1 MVAFAAR
8 QVTRRIW
15 KAPLD
20 RKLDFS
26 EPVQGRVWKYYLL
39 IYLLVYSTE
48 LATPRQEPIGAV
60 TIPRCRLTTSPIRC
74 GSLDTRHTTFM
85 HSVEHGEL
93 SAMLLDPS
101 MSLAIAPSP
110 ILLQQKPCKL
120 CASPQVYACPM
131 CGPSATARDAT
142 NTIYSI
148 PRADGWPSAL
158 KFRSPVHP
166 DSGSGYTDEAVP

>member
-74 GSLDTRHTTFM
+74 GSLDTHHTTFM

-101 MSLAIAPSP
+101 MS
-110 ILLQQKPCKL
+110 
-120 CASPQVYACPM
+120 
-131 CGPSATARDAT
+131 
-142 NTIYSI
+142 
-148 PRADGWPSAL
+148 WPSL
-158 KFRSPVHP
+158 LPRSSCSKNPASFVRHLR
-166 DSGSGYTDEAVP
+166 YTPAQCVDHLLPQEMQRTPFILFPELTVGRPR